1 MSATANSAVYIDPST
16 GAISTGAV
24 QFRNRI
30 INGDMRID
38 QRLAGTANAALATAQ
53 DVYTADRWAVWR
65 NASGANYTV
74 QRIANAG
81 APGNDFALQATVTTS
96 ATPGTNDIYFM
107 HQKIEG
113 FNVNDFGLG
122 TANAASF
129 TISFHV
135 RSSVAGTY
143 GLIATNGAKNRSYVT
158 TYTIGTAN
166 VWEYKVVTIK
176 GDVAG
181 VWAKDNTTG
190 LDIIWS
196 LGAGSGSSTAA
207 STAWV
212 AGIFYNA
219 TGAVQFVG
227 NAVGSTFALT
237 NVQVERGTVAT
248 PFEVRPFAMELGMCQ
263 RYFEKSYELNQVPGA
278 SAIDPGILFISASSN
293 GGNFVL
299 GTLRFSMPKR
309 TKIYTM
315 TGYSN
320 GTGATATWT
329 YARGNVPET
338 TTTPTFDIFCEFS
351 CRFYASIG
359 AAWTVG
365 YIQGHWT
372 SNAEL

>member
-1 MSATANSAVYIDPST
+1 MSAPANSAVYVDPST

-38 QRLAGTANAALATAQ
+38 QRLAGTANAALLTGQ

-81 APGNDFALQATVTTS
+81 APGNDFALQATVTSS

-113 FNVNDFGLG
+113 YNVNDFGMG
-122 TANAASF
+122 TANAAFF

-135 RSSVAGTY
+135 RSSVTGTF
-143 GLIATNGAKNRSYVT
+143 GLIATNAAKNRSFAT
-158 TYTIGTAN
+158 TYTVNAAN
-166 VWEYKVVTIK
+166 VWEYKVITIK

-196 LGAGSGSSTAA
+196 LGAGSGASTAA
-207 STAWV
+207 GAAWN
-212 AGIFYNA
+212 AGGFYNV

-227 NAVGSTFALT
+227 NAVGATFAIS
-237 NVQVERGTVAT
+237 NAQVERGSVAT
-248 PFEVRPFAMELGMCQ
+248 PFEVRPFAVELGLCL
-263 RYFEKSYELNQVPGA
+263 RYFVNCPQPFY
-278 SAIDPGILFISASSN
+278 FN
-293 GGNFVL
+293 GNSGNSTV
-299 GTLRFSMPKR
+299 
-309 TKIYTM
+309 
-315 TGYSN
+315 
-320 GTGATATWT
+320 
-329 YARGNVPET
+329 ARGGVAFPVPMRVSPSLSVSGGTAYVSHTNSVVSNVSIQQT
-338 TTTPTFDIFCEFS
+338 NDTSTFGFATIVKSDNFPS
-351 CRFYASIG
+351 TSYVYSITYS
-359 AAWTVG
+359 A
-365 YIQGHWT
+365 
-372 SNAEL
+372 NAEM

>member
-1 MSATANSAVYIDPST
+1 
-16 GAISTGAV
+16 
-24 QFRNRI
+24 
-30 INGDMRID
+30 MRID
-38 QRLAGTANAALATAQ
+38 QRLAGTANAALLTAQ

-74 QRIANAG
+74 QRLSNAG
-81 APGNDFALQATVTTS
+81 APGNDFALQATVTTQ

-166 VWEYKVVTIK
+166 AWEYKVITIK

-207 STAWV
+207 SAAWLT
-212 AGIFYNA
+212 GISYNA

-227 NAVGSTFALT
+227 SVVGATFAISNTQL
-237 NVQVERGTVAT
+237 EKGSVAT
-248 PFEVRPFAMELGMCQ
+248 PFEVRPYAVELQMCQ
-263 RYFEKSYELNQVPGA
+263 RYLSKSQNTNIALGGLSGDGRVYFAFGA
-278 SAIDPGILFISASSN
+278 PNITYSKGRSISFPVTMRANPSVTIYRENDGVAGFFSN
-293 GGNFVL
+293 GV
-299 GTLRFSMPKR
+299 
-309 TKIYTM
+309 
-315 TGYSN
+315 
-320 GTGATATWT
+320 A
-329 YARGNVPET
+329 
-338 TTTPTFDIFCEFS
+338 
-351 CRFYASIG
+351 ASILLQG
-359 AAWTVG
+359 TSGFNAYCVTADIEF
-365 YIQGHWT
+365 YGHWAAI
-372 SNAEL
+372 AEL

>member
-1 MSATANSAVYIDPST
+1 MSGNNSAVYVDPST

-38 QRLAGTANAALATAQ
+38 QRLAGTANAALLTGQ

-113 FNVNDFGLG
+113 YNVNDFGLG
-122 TANAASF
+122 TANAAFF

-135 RSSVAGTY
+135 RSSVTGTF
-143 GLIATNGAKNRSYVT
+143 GLIATNAAKNRSFAT
-158 TYTIGTAN
+158 TYTVNAAN
-166 VWEYKVVTIK
+166 IWEYKVITIK
-176 GDVAG
+176 GDVTG
-181 VWAKDNTTG
+181 TWAKDNTTG

-196 LGAGSGSSTAA
+196 LGAGSGASTAA
-207 STAWV
+207 SGAWV
-212 AGIFYNA
+212 AGGFYNV

-227 NAVGSTFALT
+227 SAVGATFALT
-237 NVQVERGTVAT
+237 NVSVEKGGVAT

-263 RYFEKSYELNQVPGA
+263 RYYESSLGLQLRYAANRFATSTSAYGLVLAFKVMKSKLPSLVNAP
-278 SAIDPGILFISASSN
+278 L
-293 GGNFVL
+293 
-299 GTLRFSMPKR
+299 
-309 TKIYTM
+309 
-315 TGYSN
+315 
-320 GTGATATWT
+320 TWT
-329 YARGNVPET
+329 IWFDVSGSTGTPDAIINTDNNSLHSMSLNVTRSAGLSSGPV
-338 TTTPTFDIFCEFS
+338 FV
-351 CRFYASIG
+351 AG
-359 AAWTVG
+359 AWAVE
-365 YIQGHWT
+365 
-372 SNAEL
+372 AEL